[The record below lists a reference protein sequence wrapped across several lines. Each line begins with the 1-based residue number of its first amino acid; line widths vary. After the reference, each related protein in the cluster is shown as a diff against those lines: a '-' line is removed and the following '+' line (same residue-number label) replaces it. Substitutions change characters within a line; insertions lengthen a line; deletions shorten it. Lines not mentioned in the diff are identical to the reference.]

1 MKPPTNFA
9 RMTPQASNRPP
20 RPQLPAAPK
29 TLSAEAK
36 RWWKSILLEF
46 EISDRAGLLLLQTC
60 LDSFT
65 RMRQAQVL
73 LDADGLTTVDRYGQ
87 HKQHPA
93 AAIERGQRAQMLAA
107 LKALNLDVMP
117 LSKAGRPATR

>member
-1 MKPPTNFA
+1 MKPPANLH
-9 RMTPQASNRPP
+9 RITPQSSGKPP

-29 TLSAEAK
+29 TLSVEAK
-36 RWWKSILLEF
+36 RWWKSILQEF
-46 EISDRAGLLLLQTC
+46 DISDRAGMLLLQTC
-60 LDSFT
+60 LEAFT
-65 RMRQAQVL
+65 RMRQAQGL
-73 LDADGLTTVDRYGQ
+73 LDAEGLTVVDRYGQ

-93 AAIERGQRAQMLAA
+93 AAIERDQRAQMLAS